1 MEHREL
7 VRLLKNAV
15 TVGAEKALIE
25 NVALPEYLGK
35 ADAYRLYGRSNVDRW
50 INEKLIHLESSCGKI
65 NKQVI
70 KRKQLDSVAETSNR
84 ITYLSVAERKR

>member
-50 INEKLIHLESSCGKI
+50 INEKLIHLESSGGKI